1 MAEDKKKKSKP
12 KKRNL
17 FGILSGGKTP
27 EEQREWARQQPKPKL
42 GVHEALDLL
51 GSIPLAGEPA
61 DLLNAFLY
69 ASKGKKG
76 DAMLSLLASTPMLG
90 TMIPVFRGTKLNLK
104 AQDVVG
110 FQDEL
115 GAIMQG
121 GGGYRGFQ
129 KGMNRPYWSTLEG
142 AIGEAASY
150 PRDIGI
156 QRLSS
161 GHFGRDRALWEVE
174 TTVDAIRKYAQG
186 MRGFDPS
193 DFPNFGVYQPLYTDA
208 FGMGV
213 NRMGRNLHTIFERGL
228 PISEIKRVKLYEDVR
243 FPRDP
248 RQYYDYKQSFLEPI
262 LGKGQD
268 VTDWIKRYARDTQR

>member
-1 MAEDKKKKSKP
+1 MAEDKK

-27 EEQREWARQQPKPKL
+27 EEQRKLARQQPKPKL

-76 DAMLSLLASTPMLG
+76 DAAISLLASTPMLG
-90 TMIPVFRGTKLNLK
+90 TMIPVFRGMGKGLRPE
-104 AQDVVG
+104 DIVG
-110 FQDEL
+110 WKKEL
-115 GAIMQG
+115 GAILQG
-121 GGGYRGFQ
+121 GGDYRGFQ
-129 KGMNRPYWSTLEG
+129 KGMNRPWWSALAKAEP
-142 AIGEAASY
+142 ASY

-161 GHFGRDRALWEVE
+161 GHFGGDRTLWEVE
-174 TTVDAIRKYAQG
+174 TTVDAIRKHAQG
-186 MRGFDPS
+186 MRRFDPS
-193 DFPNFGVYQPLYTDA
+193 DYPDFGVQQPLYTDA
-208 FGMGV
+208 FGKGV

-228 PISEIKRVKLYEDVR
+228 PISEVKRIKVYEDVR

-248 RQYYDYKQSFLEPI
+248 RQHYDYNQNFLEPI

>member
-1 MAEDKKKKSKP
+1 MAEDKKKR
-12 KKRNL
+12 RNL

-27 EEQREWARQQPKPKL
+27 EEQREWARQQPKPRL
-42 GVHEALDLL
+42 GVHEALNLI
-51 GSIPLAGEPA
+51 GSVPVAGEPA
-61 DLLNAFLY
+61 DLLNAVLY
-69 ASKGKKG
+69 GLKGIKG
-76 DAMLSLLASTPMLG
+76 DAVLSLIASTPVLG
-90 TMIPVFRGTKLNLK
+90 TIIPIWRGTGLGLK
-104 AQDVVG
+104 ARDVVG
-110 FQDEL
+110 FKDEL
-115 GAIMQG
+115 GAVMQG
-121 GGGYRGFQ
+121 GGQYRGFKQ
-129 KGMNRPYWSTLEG
+129 GTSNPYWAALSKAEP
-142 AIGEAASY
+142 ASY

-161 GHFGRDRALWEVE
+161 GHFGGDRALWEVE

-208 FGMGV
+208 FGRGV

-228 PISEIKRVKLYEDVR
+228 PISEVKSVKLYEDVR

>member
-1 MAEDKKKKSKP
+1 MAEDKKKKI
-12 KKRNL
+12 NL

-27 EEQREWARQQPKPKL
+27 EEQRKLARQQAKPKL

-90 TMIPVFRGTKLNLK
+90 TMIPVFRGTKLGLK

-110 FQDEL
+110 FNDEL

-121 GGGYRGFQ
+121 GGDYRGFQ
-129 KGMNRPYWSTLEG
+129 KGMIRPYWSALAKAEP
-142 AIGEAASY
+142 ASY

-161 GHFGRDRALWEVE
+161 GHFGGDRALWEVE
-174 TTVDAIRKYAQG
+174 TTVDAIRKYVPG
-186 MRGFDPS
+186 MRRFDPS
-193 DFPNFGVYQPLYTDA
+193 DYPDFGVYQPLYTDV
-208 FGMGV
+208 FGKGV
-213 NRMGRNLHTIFERGL
+213 GRKGRNLHTIFERGL
-228 PISEIKRVKLYEDVR
+228 PISEVKSVKLYEDVR

-248 RQYYDYKQSFLEPI
+248 RQHYDYKQNFLEPI